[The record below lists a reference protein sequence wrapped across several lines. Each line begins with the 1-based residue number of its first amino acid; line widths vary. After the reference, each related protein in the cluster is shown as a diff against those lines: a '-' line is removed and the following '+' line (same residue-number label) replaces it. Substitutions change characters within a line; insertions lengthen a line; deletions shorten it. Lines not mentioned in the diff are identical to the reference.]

1 MANYFTEIS
10 KEDNLFVGIV
20 YDENTTEEVFRTDK
34 SASKESI
41 ISEVNMFIL
50 QKAAKNTSPNKSMK
64 NTVKV
69 KGNAQQ
75 SSPPSHV
82 PCNTCGG

>member
-10 KEDNLFVGIV
+10 KEDGSFVGIV
-20 YDENTTEEVFRTDK
+20 YDENTTEEVFRTNK
-34 SASKESI
+34 SESKESI
-41 ISEVNMFIL
+41 ISEVNIFLL

-82 PCNTCGG
+82 PCNTCGS

>member
-20 YDENTTEEVFRTDK
+20 YDENTTEEVFRTNK
-34 SASKESI
+34 NSSKESI
-41 ISEVNMFIL
+41 ISEVNIFLL
-50 QKAAKNTSPNKSMK
+50 QKSAKNPSSKSMK

-69 KGNAQQ
+69 KGNTNQQ
-75 SSPPSHV
+75 APPQTR